1 MRIESESSNNSGGDR
16 DFIQSSPGISIPYL
30 TFLCLF
36 TLTGSIGNLMVIGSV
51 VTYKV
56 SFSEDLYWYVI
67 SYHCQVLMV
76 RLKIDSQIDS
86 L

>member
-1 MRIESESSNNSGGDR
+1 MRIESESPNNSGADR